1 VKLRIPL
8 NGGSAAKETD
18 HLLILSAVRQAVT
31 RARKSGMTLAA
42 FTTVFIAL
50 ATGAFAQNNGAAN
63 TNDANALLARGTALI
78 QSQPAEAVKILE
90 QALRLVPQRVDI
102 HYQLGLAFHAI
113 GDEAD
118 AAAELREAVAG
129 MPDSASAHNSLGM
142 ALFQLVDSKAS
153 IDEFRAA
160 ARLAPKDPNAHFNLG
175 EALARTGDSAGAVAE
190 LRVAASLA
198 PADASLSRLVKSVE
212 TALATPENA
221 STIKVDVRQ
230 VLVPVVVTDRQGH
243 HVSGLTEGDFKV
255 FEDGV
260 EQKITAFSVESSGV
274 PQVGPEGTAAPA
286 STPAAAN
293 PAGPRSTAPQPAVRR
308 TYLVLIDTLHLS
320 FQNFVSAREALVK
333 LFRQERSAD
342 SQYVVIALGASP
354 EMVLNVTRDPA
365 AVLAALESKKLQK
378 IFLDGRQGS
387 VGAEIERF
395 RRDLN
400 DTRLACDMSTENL
413 MKAKCEAGM
422 ARAFLESGEIA
433 DLDRTVTTSF
443 LREFRFLVSQLAQ
456 ARDRRTIVLL
466 SDGFQ
471 IVPGRE
477 AFDLVDAFFPF
488 ASHCLV
494 PPDVPCS
501 HNSRQSY
508 ARMQDEFEPILKL
521 AAKSNITIDTID
533 SRGLYGQAAFD
544 ASHSANSVVIDGSV
558 DRVERSVAADDGNTL
573 AEIAE
578 ATGGTAFHDS
588 NNLLGALERAFA
600 DGRDY
605 YTIAYVS
612 GNATLDGKFR
622 AITVQVRDPKA
633 MVTAKR
639 GYWAAPAAQ

>member
-1 VKLRIPL
+1 M
-8 NGGSAAKETD
+8 
-18 HLLILSAVRQAVT
+18 T

-42 FTTVFIAL
+42 FTTVFITL
-50 ATGAFAQNNGAAN
+50 AAGAFAQNNGPAD
-63 TNDANALLARGTALI
+63 TNDANVLLTRGTALI

-90 QALRLVPQRVDI
+90 QALRLDPQRVAI

-118 AAAELREAVAG
+118 AAAELQEAVAG
-129 MPDSASAHNSLGM
+129 MPASAPAHNNLGM
-142 ALFQLVDSKAS
+142 ALFQLGDAKAS

-160 ARLAPKDPNAHFNLG
+160 ARLAPKDPSAHFNLG

-212 TALATPENA
+212 TALAAPAAPENA

-243 HVSGLTEGDFKV
+243 HVSGLTERDFKV

-274 PQVGPEGTAAPA
+274 PQESPPGPA
-286 STPAAAN
+286 SRQAAAN

-494 PPDVPCS
+494 PPDVSCS
-501 HNSRQSY
+501 HNDRQSY

-521 AAKSNITIDTID
+521 AAKSNITIDTIN
-533 SRGLYGQAAFD
+533 SRGMYGQAAFD

>member
-1 VKLRIPL
+1 
-8 NGGSAAKETD
+8 
-18 HLLILSAVRQAVT
+18 
-31 RARKSGMTLAA
+31 MTLAA

-50 ATGAFAQNNGAAN
+50 AAGAFAQNNGPAD
-63 TNDANALLARGTALI
+63 TNDANVLLTRGTALI

-90 QALRLVPQRVDI
+90 QALRLDPQRVAI

-129 MPDSASAHNSLGM
+129 MPDSAPAHNNLGM
-142 ALFQLVDSKAS
+142 ALFQLGDPKAS

-243 HVSGLTEGDFKV
+243 HVSGLTEADFKV

-274 PQVGPEGTAAPA
+274 PQESPPEPA
-286 STPAAAN
+286 SRPAAAN
-293 PAGPRSTAPQPAVRR
+293 PPVLPGATPQPAVRR

-365 AVLAALESKKLQK
+365 TVLAALESKKLQK

-477 AFDLVDAFFPF
+477 AYDLVDAFFPF

-494 PPDVPCS
+494 PPDVSCS
-501 HNSRQSY
+501 HNDRQSY
-508 ARMQDEFEPILKL
+508 ARMQDELEPILKL
-521 AAKSNITIDTID
+521 ASKSNITIDTID
-533 SRGLYGQAAFD
+533 SRGMYGQAAFD

>member
-1 VKLRIPL
+1 
-8 NGGSAAKETD
+8 
-18 HLLILSAVRQAVT
+18 
-31 RARKSGMTLAA
+31 MTLAVSTA
-42 FTTVFIAL
+42 VFIAL
-50 ATGAFAQNNGAAN
+50 ATGAFAQNNGPAA
-63 TNDANALLARGTALI
+63 TNDANVFLARGTALI
-78 QSQPAEAVKILE
+78 QSQPAEAVRILE
-90 QALRLVPQRVDI
+90 QTLRLDPERIDI
-102 HYQLGLAFHAI
+102 RYQLGLAFHAI

-129 MPDSASAHNSLGM
+129 MPDSAAAHNNLGM
-142 ALFQLVDSKAS
+142 ALFQLGDAKAS

-212 TALATPENA
+212 TALAAPENT

-243 HVSGLTEGDFKV
+243 HVSGLTEADFRV

-274 PQVGPEGTAAPA
+274 PQVGAAGPA

-293 PAGPRSTAPQPAVRR
+293 PAGLPGTRPQPVVRR

-320 FQNFVSAREALVK
+320 FQNFLSAREALVK
-333 LFRQERSAD
+333 LFRQEHSAD

-400 DTRLACDMSTENL
+400 DTRLACDMSSDNL

-433 DLDRTVTTSF
+433 DLDQTVTTSF

-477 AFDLVDAFFPF
+477 AYDLVDAFFPF

-508 ARMQDEFEPILKL
+508 ARMEDEFEPILKL
-521 AAKSNITIDTID
+521 AAKSNIAIDTID

-558 DRVERSVAADDGNTL
+558 DGVERSVAADDGNTL

-578 ATGGTAFHDS
+578 ATGGTAFHDN
-588 NNLLGALERAFA
+588 NNLVGALERAFA

>member
-1 VKLRIPL
+1 MTF
-8 NGGSAAKETD
+8 AA
-18 HLLILSAVRQAVT
+18 S
-31 RARKSGMTLAA
+31 
-42 FTTVFIAL
+42 TTVFIAL
-50 ATGAFAQNNGAAN
+50 AARALAQNNAPAV
-63 TNDANALLARGTALI
+63 TSDANLLLARGAALI

-90 QALRLVPQRVDI
+90 QALRLDPQRIDVR
-102 HYQLGLAFHAI
+102 YQLGLAFHAI

-129 MPDSASAHNSLGM
+129 MPDSAPAHNNLGM
-142 ALFQLVDSKAS
+142 ALFQLGNAQAS

-190 LRVAASLA
+190 LRVAAGLA
-198 PADASLSRLVKSVE
+198 PADAGLSRLVKSVE
-212 TALATPENA
+212 SALAAPAAPENA

-243 HVSGLTEGDFKV
+243 HVSGLTEADFKV

-274 PQVGPEGTAAPA
+274 PQVGPEGTAGPA
-286 STPAAAN
+286 SRPAAAN
-293 PAGPRSTAPQPAVRR
+293 PPAPRGAAPQPAVRR

-365 AVLAALESKKLQK
+365 AVVAALESKKLQK

-387 VGAEIERF
+387 IGGEIERF

-400 DTRLACDMSTENL
+400 DTRLACDVSSDNL

-433 DLDRTVTTSF
+433 DLDRTLTTSF

-588 NNLLGALERAFA
+588 NNLVGALQRAFG
-600 DGRDY
+600 DSRDY

-622 AITVQVRDPKA
+622 AIAVRVRDPKA
-633 MVTAKR
+633 MVNAKR

>member
-1 VKLRIPL
+1 
-8 NGGSAAKETD
+8 
-18 HLLILSAVRQAVT
+18 
-31 RARKSGMTLAA
+31 MTLAA
-42 FTTVFIAL
+42 FTTVFITL
-50 ATGAFAQNNGAAN
+50 AAGAFAQNNGPAD
-63 TNDANALLARGTALI
+63 TNDANVLLTRGTALI

-90 QALRLVPQRVDI
+90 QALRLDPQRVAI

-118 AAAELREAVAG
+118 AAAELQEAVAG
-129 MPDSASAHNSLGM
+129 MPASAPAHNNLGM
-142 ALFQLVDSKAS
+142 ALFQLGDAKAS

-160 ARLAPKDPNAHFNLG
+160 ARLAPKDPSAHFNLG

-212 TALATPENA
+212 TALAAPAAPENA

-243 HVSGLTEGDFKV
+243 HVSGLTERDFKV

-274 PQVGPEGTAAPA
+274 PQESPPGPA
-286 STPAAAN
+286 SRQAAAN
-293 PAGPRSTAPQPAVRR
+293 PAGPPSTAPQPAVRR

-365 AVLAALESKKLQK
+365 TVLAALESKKLQK

-494 PPDVPCS
+494 PPDVSCS
-501 HNSRQSY
+501 HNDRQSY

-521 AAKSNITIDTID
+521 ACEEQHYHRHHRLA
-533 SRGLYGQAAFD
+533 RHVRPRQ
-544 ASHSANSVVIDGSV
+544 
-558 DRVERSVAADDGNTL
+558 RSTRRTRRIRSL
-573 AEIAE
+573 
-578 ATGGTAFHDS
+578 
-588 NNLLGALERAFA
+588 
-600 DGRDY
+600 
-605 YTIAYVS
+605 
-612 GNATLDGKFR
+612 
-622 AITVQVRDPKA
+622 
-633 MVTAKR
+633 
-639 GYWAAPAAQ
+639 

>member
-1 VKLRIPL
+1 
-8 NGGSAAKETD
+8 
-18 HLLILSAVRQAVT
+18 
-31 RARKSGMTLAA
+31 MTLAA
-42 FTTVFIAL
+42 FTTVFITL
-50 ATGAFAQNNGAAN
+50 AAGAFAQNNGPAD
-63 TNDANALLARGTALI
+63 TNDANVLLTRGTALI

-90 QALRLVPQRVDI
+90 QALRLDPQRVAI

-118 AAAELREAVAG
+118 AAAELQEAVAG
-129 MPDSASAHNSLGM
+129 MPASAPAHNNLGM
-142 ALFQLVDSKAS
+142 ALFQLGDAKAS

-160 ARLAPKDPNAHFNLG
+160 ARLAPKDPSAHFNLG

-212 TALATPENA
+212 TALAAPAAPENA

-243 HVSGLTEGDFKV
+243 HVSGLTERDFKV

-274 PQVGPEGTAAPA
+274 PQESPPGPA
-286 STPAAAN
+286 SRQAAAN

-494 PPDVPCS
+494 PPDVSCS
-501 HNSRQSY
+501 HNDRQSY

-521 AAKSNITIDTID
+521 AAKSNITIDTIN
-533 SRGLYGQAAFD
+533 SRGMYGQAAFD